1 MGSRSK
7 AEQPQQARVQR
18 LARASLLAAVA
29 LILSYIETMI
39 PLPVALPGVKLG
51 LANIAVVVA
60 LFALDAPTACAVAAV
75 KVLASGFL
83 FGSPMMLA
91 YSLGGMALALASML
105 LLRFVPGISV
115 VVVSMASA
123 ICHNVGQIAVA
134 CAMLSAPAVFL
145 SLPPLAVAAC
155 ITGALT
161 GAVARGVLAS
171 VQRGG
176 AVPGRAT
183 SSLLSRLAAWEK
195 KRAAAG
201 QRKAVEETAGAGA
214 SKAEA
219 GSDVSL
225 DASACNAEAAAN
237 GGASLGASRAQR
249 KVKRRAMRASAPA
262 RASRTM
268 RKPSASTGSSFGVY
282 CAGQSLAHRLDPR
295 TKLLF
300 TVLFFVIA
308 FAAQGPMLAVM
319 ATLAVASLAASG
331 MGPVSAL
338 AMLRPFKW
346 LVLFVAV
353 WDALFTT
360 GGEVLFRAGALCLTS
375 GGLLFAGE
383 SVLRFCCMLLG
394 TSALMR
400 TTSPTQLTDGFAGL
414 LAPFSK
420 LGTWVDDAALA
431 LGLTFRFI
439 PTLAEEH
446 ARIRRAQES
455 RAACFEGGVA
465 SRLQAYVSVFTPLFA
480 GALRQADSV
489 AVAISSRC
497 YGCGKTRSSIREYRM
512 TAADWAVL
520 AVAVV
525 ALFASLSGFRL

>member
-7 AEQPQQARVQR
+7 EEQPQQARVQR

-60 LFALDAPTACAVAAV
+60 LFALDAPTACVVAAV

-105 LLRFVPGISV
+105 LLRLVPGISV

-134 CAMLSAPAVFL
+134 CLMLSTPAVFL

-195 KRAAAG
+195 KRAASR
-201 QRKAVEETAGAGA
+201 QRKAAEEAVGAVAGDA
-214 SKAEA
+214 KT
-219 GSDVSL
+219 GSSVSL
-225 DASACNAEAAAN
+225 GASACNAEAEA
-237 GGASLGASRAQR
+237 GSGPSLEAGRDQR
-249 KVKRRAMRASAPA
+249 NAKRSATRSTATPA
-262 RASRTM
+262 RASRTG
-268 RKPSASTGSSFGVY
+268 RKPSAAAGSSFGVY
-282 CAGQSLAHRLDPR
+282 CAGVSLAHRLDPR

-300 TVLFFVIA
+300 TVLFFVVA
-308 FAAQGPMLAVM
+308 FAAQGPMLGVVVA
-319 ATLAVASLAASG
+319 LAVASLAVSG
-331 MGPVSAL
+331 MGLVNAIS
-338 AMLRPFKW
+338 MLRPFKW
-346 LVLFVAV
+346 LILFVAV
-353 WDALFTT
+353 WDVLFST
-360 GGEVLFRAGALCLTS
+360 GGEVLFQAGALCLTT

-414 LAPFSK
+414 LAPFSR
-420 LGTWVDDAALA
+420 LGNWVDDAALA

-497 YGCGKTRSSIREYRM
+497 YGCGRPRSSIREYRM

-520 AVAVV
+520 AVAVA
-525 ALFASLSGFRL
+525 ALCGTLLG

>member
-1 MGSRSK
+1 M
-7 AEQPQQARVQR
+7 
-18 LARASLLAAVA
+18 ARASLLAAVA

-91 YSLGGMALALASML
+91 YSLGGMALALAAML
-105 LLRFVPGISV
+105 LLRLVPGIGV

-134 CAMLSAPAVFL
+134 CLMLSTPAVFI

-161 GAVARGVLAS
+161 GAVAQGVLAS
-171 VQRGG
+171 VQHG
-176 AVPGRAT
+176 AGRQAPAAG
-183 SSLLSRLAAWEK
+183 SLLSRLASKERE
-195 KRAAAG
+195 RAASCRRKGGARVAARS
-201 QRKAVEETAGAGA
+201 RKASFGNR
-214 SKAEA
+214 KAK
-219 GSDVSL
+219 GS
-225 DASACNAEAAAN
+225 
-237 GGASLGASRAQR
+237 
-249 KVKRRAMRASAPA
+249 PA
-262 RASRTM
+262 RKSGRAASC
-268 RKPSASTGSSFGVY
+268 GSFGVY
-282 CAGQSLAHRLDPR
+282 CGGESLAHRLDPR
-295 TKLLF
+295 TKLVF
-300 TVLFFVIA
+300 TLLFFIVA
-308 FAAQGPMLAVM
+308 FVAQGPMLAAVV
-319 ATLAVASLAASG
+319 ALTVASLAASG
-331 MGPVSAL
+331 MGPSSAL
-338 AMLRPFKW
+338 GMLRPFKW

-353 WDALFTT
+353 WDVLFTAD
-360 GGEVLFRAGALCLTS
+360 GSVVFQAGALAITS

-400 TTSPTQLTDGFAGL
+400 TTAPTQLTDGFAGL
-414 LAPFSK
+414 LSPLRR
-420 LGTWVDDAALA
+420 LGTRVDDAALA

-455 RAACFEGGVA
+455 RAACFGGGVA

-480 GALRQADSV
+480 GALRRADSL
-489 AVAISSRC
+489 ALAIASRC
-497 YGCGKTRSSIREYRM
+497 YGCGETRACIREYRM
-512 TAADWAVL
+512 QAADWAVL

-525 ALFASLSGFRL
+525 ALFAAFVW

>member
-1 MGSRSK
+1 MGCQSK
-7 AEQPQQARVQR
+7 KAQPDQLRVQR

-60 LFALDAPTACAVAAV
+60 LFALDAPTACAVTAV

-105 LLRFVPGISV
+105 LLRLVPGISV

-134 CAMLSAPAVFL
+134 CLMLSTPAVFL

-161 GAVARGVLAS
+161 GAVASGVLQS
-171 VQRGG
+171 VGQGG
-176 AVPGRAT
+176 YRQESAKG
-183 SSLLSRLAAWEK
+183 SLLSRLASRERA
-195 KRAAAG
+195 RAAARRAVG
-201 QRKAVEETAGAGA
+201 NEREAVCSREAARSRRKA
-214 SKAEA
+214 KR
-219 GSDVSL
+219 
-225 DASACNAEAAAN
+225 SAR
-237 GGASLGASRAQR
+237 G
-249 KVKRRAMRASAPA
+249 
-262 RASRTM
+262 
-268 RKPSASTGSSFGVY
+268 SASSGSSVSFGVY
-282 CAGQSLAHRLDPR
+282 CKGESLAHRLDPR

-300 TVLFFVIA
+300 TILFFVVA
-308 FAAQGPMLAVM
+308 FVAQGPMLGAVV
-319 ATLAVASLAASG
+319 ALAAASLAASG
-331 MGPVSAL
+331 VGPAGAL
-338 AMLRPFKW
+338 RMLRPFKW

-353 WDALFTT
+353 WDVLFTT
-360 GGEVLFRAGALCLTS
+360 GGSVVFQAGAFCLTS
-375 GGLLFAGE
+375 EGLVFAGE

-400 TTSPTQLTDGFAGL
+400 TTAPTQLTDGFAGL
-414 LAPFSK
+414 LAPLRK
-420 LGTWVDDAALA
+420 GGTWADDAALA

-446 ARIRRAQES
+446 ARIRRSQES
-455 RAACFEGGVA
+455 RAADFGGGMA

-480 GALRQADSV
+480 GALRRADSL
-489 AVAISSRC
+489 AVAIASRC
-497 YGCGKTRSSIREYRM
+497 YGCGRTRTCIREYRM
-512 TAADWAVL
+512 EAADWAVL
-520 AVAVV
+520 ALVAAVLCCAIV
-525 ALFASLSGFRL
+525 W

>member
-1 MGSRSK
+1 M
-7 AEQPQQARVQR
+7 
-18 LARASLLAAVA
+18 ARASLLAAVA

-91 YSLGGMALALASML
+91 YSLGGMALALAAML
-105 LLRFVPGISV
+105 LLRLVPGIGV

-134 CAMLSAPAVFL
+134 CLMLSTPAVFI

-161 GAVARGVLAS
+161 GAVAQGVLAS
-171 VQRGG
+171 VQHG
-176 AVPGRAT
+176 AGRQAPAAG
-183 SSLLSRLAAWEK
+183 SLLSRLASKERE
-195 KRAAAG
+195 RAASCRRKGGEGVAARS
-201 QRKAVEETAGAGA
+201 RKASFGNR
-214 SKAEA
+214 KAK
-219 GSDVSL
+219 GS
-225 DASACNAEAAAN
+225 
-237 GGASLGASRAQR
+237 
-249 KVKRRAMRASAPA
+249 PA
-262 RASRTM
+262 RKSGRAASC
-268 RKPSASTGSSFGVY
+268 GSFGVY
-282 CAGQSLAHRLDPR
+282 CGGESLAHRLDPR
-295 TKLLF
+295 TKLVF
-300 TVLFFVIA
+300 TLLFFIVA
-308 FAAQGPMLAVM
+308 FVAQGPMLAAVV
-319 ATLAVASLAASG
+319 ALTVASLAASG
-331 MGPVSAL
+331 VGPSSAL
-338 AMLRPFKW
+338 GMLRPFKW

-353 WDALFTT
+353 WDVLFTA
-360 GGEVLFRAGALCLTS
+360 GGSVVFQAGALAITS
-375 GGLLFAGE
+375 GGLVFAGE

-400 TTSPTQLTDGFAGL
+400 TTAPTQLTDGFAGL
-414 LAPFSK
+414 LSPLRR
-420 LGTWVDDAALA
+420 LGTRVDDAALA
-431 LGLTFRFI
+431 LELTFRFI

-455 RAACFEGGVA
+455 RAACFGGGVA

-480 GALRQADSV
+480 GALRRADSL
-489 AVAISSRC
+489 ALAIASRC
-497 YGCGKTRSSIREYRM
+497 YGCGETRACIREYRM
-512 TAADWAVL
+512 QAADWAVL

-525 ALFASLSGFRL
+525 ALFAAFVW

>member
-1 MGSRSK
+1 MGRSLK
-7 AEQPQQARVQR
+7 REQPDQLRAQR

-91 YSLGGMALALASML
+91 YSLGGMALALAAML
-105 LLRFVPGISV
+105 LLRLVPGIGV

-134 CAMLSAPAVFL
+134 CLMLSTPAVFI

-161 GAVARGVLAS
+161 GAVAQGVLAS
-171 VQRGG
+171 VQHG
-176 AVPGRAT
+176 AGRQAPAAG
-183 SSLLSRLAAWEK
+183 SLLSRLASKERG
-195 KRAAAG
+195 RAAGRRRKGGEGVAARS
-201 QRKAVEETAGAGA
+201 RKASFGNR
-214 SKAEA
+214 KAK
-219 GSDVSL
+219 GSPARKSGG
-225 DASACNAEAAAN
+225 AAAS
-237 GGASLGASRAQR
+237 G
-249 KVKRRAMRASAPA
+249 
-262 RASRTM
+262 
-268 RKPSASTGSSFGVY
+268 SFGVY
-282 CAGQSLAHRLDPR
+282 CGGESLAHRLDPR
-295 TKLLF
+295 TKLVF
-300 TVLFFVIA
+300 TLLFFIVA
-308 FAAQGPMLAVM
+308 FVAQGPMLAAVV
-319 ATLAVASLAASG
+319 ALTVASLAVSG
-331 MGPVSAL
+331 MGPASAL
-338 AMLRPFKW
+338 GMLRPFKW

-353 WDALFTT
+353 WDVLFTAD
-360 GGEVLFRAGALCLTS
+360 GSVVFQAGALAITS

-400 TTSPTQLTDGFAGL
+400 TTAPTQLTDGFAGL
-414 LAPFSK
+414 LSPLRR
-420 LGTWVDDAALA
+420 LGTRVDDAALA

-455 RAACFEGGVA
+455 RAACFGGGVA

-480 GALRQADSV
+480 GALRRADSL
-489 AVAISSRC
+489 ALAIASRC
-497 YGCGKTRSSIREYRM
+497 YGCGETRTCIREYRM
-512 TAADWAVL
+512 QAADWAVL

-525 ALFASLSGFRL
+525 ALFAAFVW

>member
-1 MGSRSK
+1 MGRTLKEGRS
-7 AEQPQQARVQR
+7 EQLRAQR

-91 YSLGGMALALASML
+91 YSLGGMALALTVML
-105 LLRFVPGISV
+105 LLRLVPGISV

-134 CAMLSAPAVFL
+134 CLMLSSPAVFF

-161 GAVARGVLAS
+161 GAVAQGVLAS
-171 VQRGG
+171 VQRGVG
-176 AVPGRAT
+176 QRGPAG
-183 SSLLSRLAAWEK
+183 SSLLSRLAAKERE
-195 KRAAAG
+195 RAVAHRVGGGEGAPG
-201 QRKAVEETAGAGA
+201 CSRKASSGLLKAKGPTAHGSSGA
-214 SKAEA
+214 S
-219 GSDVSL
+219 S
-225 DASACNAEAAAN
+225 
-237 GGASLGASRAQR
+237 GG
-249 KVKRRAMRASAPA
+249 
-262 RASRTM
+262 
-268 RKPSASTGSSFGVY
+268 SFGVY
-282 CAGQSLAHRLDPR
+282 CKGGSLAHRLDPR
-295 TKLLF
+295 TKLVF
-300 TVLFFVIA
+300 TLLFFVVA
-308 FAAQGPMLAVM
+308 FAAQGPMLAVVV
-319 ATLAVASLAASG
+319 ALTAASLAASG
-331 MGPVSAL
+331 MGPIEA
-338 AMLRPFKW
+338 AGMLRPFKW

-353 WDALFTT
+353 WDALFTA
-360 GGEVLFRAGALCLTS
+360 GGSVVFQISVLTITS

-394 TSALMR
+394 TAALMR
-400 TTSPTQLTDGFAGL
+400 TTAPTQLTDGFAGL
-414 LAPFSK
+414 LAPFRR
-420 LGTWVDDAALA
+420 LGAWVDDAALA

-455 RAACFEGGVA
+455 RAADFGGGVA
-465 SRLQAYVSVFTPLFA
+465 SRLQAYVSVFTPLFS
-480 GALRQADSV
+480 GALRRADSL
-489 AVAISSRC
+489 ALAIASRC
-497 YGCGKTRSSIREYRM
+497 YGCGEARTCIREYRM
-512 TAADWAVL
+512 QGADWAVL
-520 AVAVV
+520 AVVTV
-525 ALFASLSGFRL
+525 ALFCVSV